1 MGRLRS
7 AESCV
12 FMVESCIDASSQ
24 NSVFFSEN
32 SKNAYIENLHLCFVF
47 FLKEKEPKIYL
58 ETLREFCFLPI
69 RSYQVSK
76 HCSGFL
82 RYFLKNLAGDQ
93 FSNL

>member
-69 RSYQVSK
+69 RSYQ
-76 HCSGFL
+76 GFKALL
-82 RYFLKNLAGDQ
+82 R
-93 FSNL
+93 FSPLFFEKFGGGSVQ